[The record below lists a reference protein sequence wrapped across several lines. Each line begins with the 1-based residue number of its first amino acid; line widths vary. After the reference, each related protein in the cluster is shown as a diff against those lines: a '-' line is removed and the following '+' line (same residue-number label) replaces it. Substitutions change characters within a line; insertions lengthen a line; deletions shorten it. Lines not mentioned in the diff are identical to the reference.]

1 MYVIGAFIINLKFAS
16 VRPGAFLHQG
26 LQERIQTHG
35 IVLDNILRLKLSKS
49 LVIFGDKR
57 K

>member
-26 LQERIQTHG
+26 MQERIQTHG